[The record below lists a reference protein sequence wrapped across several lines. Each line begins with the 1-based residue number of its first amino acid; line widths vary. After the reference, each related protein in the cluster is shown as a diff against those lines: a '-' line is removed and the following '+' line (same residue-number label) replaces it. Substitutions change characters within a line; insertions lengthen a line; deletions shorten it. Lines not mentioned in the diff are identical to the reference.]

1 VGCGQRLVLHHRVP
15 RWSVNG
21 AKNKAGLMTSTVMV
35 AKTASLWASLASC
48 AEKKWQK
55 TLNKLGDSYRIG
67 KKNRAAAAPVCAL
80 LTRGSKLNN
89 RLTQRERRHLAAV
102 KEMPCGVC
110 GAAGPRMPTT
120 SSRGSSSSVFRCAR
134 TVIKEVITASTVA
147 RRYGMSPK
155 KQN

>member
-1 VGCGQRLVLHHRVP
+1 
-15 RWSVNG
+15 
-21 AKNKAGLMTSTVMV
+21 MTSTVTA

-110 GAAGPRMPTT
+110 GAAGPSDAHHIEQGQQFLCIPLCYDCH
-120 SSRGSSSSVFRCAR
+120 RGTNGIHGTKALWRVRKLDELKVLNDTIETLTR
-134 TVIKEVITASTVA
+134 
-147 RRYGMSPK
+147 
-155 KQN
+155 

>member
-1 VGCGQRLVLHHRVP
+1 
-15 RWSVNG
+15 
-21 AKNKAGLMTSTVMV
+21 MTSTVTA

-110 GAAGPRMPTT
+110 GTVGPSDAHHIEQGQQFLCIPLCYDCH
-120 SSRGSSSSVFRCAR
+120 RGTNGLHGTKALWRVRKLDELKVLNDTIETLTR
-134 TVIKEVITASTVA
+134 
-147 RRYGMSPK
+147 
-155 KQN
+155 